1 MLTFKEALDVRATNS
16 DSDDL
21 GYIKQVDSKQGGNL
35 KDDMETFD
43 QLGPKTRDVL
53 QNKMPI
59 KWSAAK
65 TLDSIKRM
73 GMDPLKHDDMIARQ
87 MTSAVDMVYQKLKAN
102 PNMNTQQQV

>member
-1 MLTFKEALDVRATNS
+1 
-16 DSDDL
+16 
-21 GYIKQVDSKQGGNL
+21 
-35 KDDMETFD
+35 
-43 QLGPKTRDVL
+43 
-53 QNKMPI
+53 MPI